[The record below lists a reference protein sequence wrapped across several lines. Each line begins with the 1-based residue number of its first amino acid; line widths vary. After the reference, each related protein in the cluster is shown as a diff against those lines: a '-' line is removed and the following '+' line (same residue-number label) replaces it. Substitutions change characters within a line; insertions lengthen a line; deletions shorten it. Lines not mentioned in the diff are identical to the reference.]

1 MPGTARWN
9 TAIKQ
14 ARGLVEMVL
23 EEMQAYHDDR
33 SEVWQE
39 TTQASALIER
49 MDALQ
54 ELIDAMDAAQT

>member
-1 MPGTARWN
+1 
-9 TAIKQ
+9 
-14 ARGLVEMVL
+14 MVL